1 MESEHEVSTPVS
13 AEELKAEI
21 AVLQEK
27 LAAGEDV
34 SHELEEKEKALANH
48 SE

>member
-1 MESEHEVSTPVS
+1 
-13 AEELKAEI
+13 
-21 AVLQEK
+21 
-27 LAAGEDV
+27 AGEDV